1 MVINGYVNYG
11 VPGHEEENVFT
22 ISAPHLEASSHKGII
37 ITLLKGMSVSVTNDD
52 KLKVGWLEGEFFAD
66 DIIST
71 DGKDPV
77 FMFLNE
83 RGTHVTNKLEWKIGC
98 I

>member
-1 MVINGYVNYG
+1 MVISGYVNYG

-22 ISAPHLEASSHKGII
+22 ISAPHLEASSHQGII
-37 ITLLKGMSVSVTNDD
+37 ITLSKGMWVSVTNDD
-52 KLKVGWLEGEFFAD
+52 KLKVGWVEGEFFAD

-77 FMFLNE
+77 FRFLNE
-83 RGTHVTNKLEWKIGC
+83 RGPRVTNKLEWEIGS

>member
-1 MVINGYVNYG
+1 MIISGYVNYG
-11 VPGHEEENVFT
+11 IPGHEDENVFT
-22 ISAPHLEASSHKGII
+22 ISAPHLEASSHEEII
-37 ITLLKGMSVSVTNDD
+37 ITLLKGMWTSTNDD
-52 KLKVGWLEGEFFAD
+52 KLRVGWAEGEFFAD

-77 FMFLNE
+77 FRFVNE
-83 RGTHVTNKLEWKIGC
+83 QGARVTDKLKWEYGC